1 MNVNVNLMKQS
12 VIHINGGITINV
24 SVSVRNIIYVQ
35 KKMFGILVHVIV
47 KMENEV
53 IDADSKV
60 IPKDD
65 NDETETIPTNLNQRK
80 VTSKMQNF
88 YILLTFLLITI
99 ELWIAISIYCYLMK
113 YNAKQ
118 KQLVPFYVTNNK
130 FKKFCIESI

>member
-35 KKMFGILVHVIV
+35 NKMFGILVHVIV

-65 NDETETIPTNLNQRK
+65 NDETETVPTNLNQRK

-113 YNAKQ
+113 Y
-118 KQLVPFYVTNNK
+118 
-130 FKKFCIESI
+130 